1 MARTA
6 YPFPARSFPAWPF
19 PGVFANAPS
28 PWAMAVPAPLLSP
41 WQAILTDAATVIPV
55 RLALLPTIWL
65 RSPDAA
71 EREVRT
77 MFSEKSAA
85 ATEAAFELW
94 TAPLRYW
101 SGLATM
107 TIRPTRKGFDRAV
120 ADANRRSAAP
130 YSSRVKANR
139 KRLAKGG

>member
-6 YPFPARSFPAWPF
+6 FPFPARAFLTAFPDPF
-19 PGVFANAPS
+19 PSVPTA
-28 PWAMAVPAPLLSP
+28 WTMAVPSPLMRP
-41 WQAILTDAATVIPV
+41 WQAILGETAAVIPM
-55 RLALLPTIWL
+55 RLALLPMIWL

-107 TIRPTRKGFDRAV
+107 TVAPTRKGFDRAV
-120 ADANRRSAAP
+120 ADANRRSATP

>member
-6 YPFPARSFPAWPF
+6 SPFPAWPF
-19 PGVFANAPS
+19 PTAFPGPFPNVPNA
-28 PWAMAVPAPLLSP
+28 WTMAVPPPLLRP
-41 WQAILTDAATVIPV
+41 WQASLTDAAAVIPM
-55 RLALLPTIWL
+55 RLALLPMIWL

-77 MFSEKSAA
+77 MFSEKTAA

-94 TAPLRYW
+94 TAPMRYW

-107 TIRPTRKGFDRAV
+107 TVRPTRKGFDRAL
-120 ADANRRSAAP
+120 ADANRRSATP